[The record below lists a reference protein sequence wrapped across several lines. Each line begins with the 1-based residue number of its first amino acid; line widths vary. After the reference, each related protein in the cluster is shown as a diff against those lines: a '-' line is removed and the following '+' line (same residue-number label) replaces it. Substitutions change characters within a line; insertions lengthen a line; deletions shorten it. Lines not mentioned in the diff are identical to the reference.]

1 MVVTREKM
9 KREELTISSK
19 NQLVG
24 ADENHSISSPPMS
37 AVVWDGHMWFYLP
50 QLTIHHS
57 KISSKENPSLVIP
70 RESLPGHLRAEE
82 NTVF

>member
-9 KREELTISSK
+9 KQEEMTLSSK

-24 ADENHSISSPPMS
+24 ADENHSISSPPIS
-37 AVVWDGHMWFYLP
+37 AVMWDGHMWFYLP
-50 QLTIHHS
+50 QLTIHHP
-57 KISSKENPSLVIP
+57 KISSNTNPSLVIP
-70 RESLPGHLRAEE
+70 RESLPGHLRAKE